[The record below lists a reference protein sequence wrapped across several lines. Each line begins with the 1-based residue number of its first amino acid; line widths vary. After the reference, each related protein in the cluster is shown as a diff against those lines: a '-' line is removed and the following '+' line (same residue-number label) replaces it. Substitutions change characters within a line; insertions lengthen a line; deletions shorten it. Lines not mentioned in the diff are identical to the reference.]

1 MDIDM
6 LFPDQN
12 RHVRHLLGL
21 YIKRKRNDL
30 GVSIQDTASNMSL
43 DSQAYR
49 RIEAGRSKIT
59 PEQFQ
64 HMHHLLALEPN
75 ELIEIRKI
83 AGVKYINDLSR
94 VLSPNYP
101 NEEQ

>member
-30 GVSIQDTASNMSL
+30 GASIQDTASNMSL

-59 PEQFQ
+59 PEQFERIHQ
-64 HMHHLLALEPN
+64 LLSLDPQ
-75 ELIEIRKI
+75 ELIEIRRI
-83 AGVKYINDLSR
+83 TGVMYINDLSR

-101 NEEQ
+101 T